1 MNIIIIQGRLT
12 RDPEMGTT
20 QNGVEK
26 CRYSVA
32 VDEPKDKNGQK
43 KVNFF
48 NCVAYGKSA
57 AFVQKF
63 FHKGDGIIV
72 RGKMDSYKGND
83 EKTYWN
89 IVSDQHDFPLSRT
102 VAQAGR
108 DEPEAPPDP
117 SGFTPVETEE
127 LPF

>member
-1 MNIIIIQGRLT
+1 MNKISIMGRLT
-12 RDPEMGTT
+12 RDPELTTT
-20 QNGVEK
+20 QSGIEK

-32 VDEPKDKNGQK
+32 VDEPKDKNGVK

-48 NCVAYGKSA
+48 NCVAFGKGG
-57 AFVQKF
+57 AFVQKY

-72 RGKMDSYKGND
+72 HGRMDSYKGND

-89 IVSDQHDFPLSRT
+89 LIAESHDFPLGKASG
-102 VAQAGR
+102 QAA
-108 DEPEAPPDP
+108 PEDP
-117 SGFTPVETEE
+117 VDAASGMPVVNSEE

>member
-1 MNIIIIQGRLT
+1 MNKISIMGRLT
-12 RDPEMGTT
+12 RDPELTTT
-20 QNGVEK
+20 QSGIEK

-32 VDEPKDKNGQK
+32 VDEPKDKNGEK

-48 NCVAYGKSA
+48 NCVAFGKCG
-57 AFVQKF
+57 AFVQKY

-72 RGKMDSYKGND
+72 HGRMDSYKGND

-89 IVSDQHDFPLSRT
+89 LIADSHDFPL
-102 VAQAGR
+102 GR
-108 DEPEAPPDP
+108 ASQSAPAPAVDEQ
-117 SGFTPVETEE
+117 SGMMQVNTEE